1 MTAENKFKQMKP
13 TLLIMAAGMGSRYG
27 SLKQVD
33 SFGPSGETIM
43 DYSMYDAIRAGFG
56 RVVFVIRRSIEEEFK
71 RTLLA
76 HYRDKIDIDYVF
88 QELDQVPDGVA
99 VPERREKPWGTGHAV
114 MVAASKVDAPFAVI
128 NADDYYG
135 AQSFQRMADYLTPL
149 AADSTDYCLLGY
161 QLNNTL
167 SDHGYVSRGV
177 CQTDSEGYLQ
187 QVTERTRIYR
197 TDDGGIVYEEDGQQV
212 PLTGQETVSMN
223 LMGFAP
229 SVFKYFEEYF
239 GNFIKERGHELKSE
253 FYLPFVMNE
262 VIQRN
267 VARVEVIPTPDQW
280 FGVTYHEDKA
290 VAQKRLKDLVQQ
302 GVYPERLWD
311 TT

>member
-1 MTAENKFKQMKP
+1 
-13 TLLIMAAGMGSRYG
+13 MAAGMGSRYG

-43 DYSMYDAIRAGFG
+43 DYSVYDAVRAGFG
-56 RVVFVIRRSIEEEFK
+56 RAVFVIRRSIEAEFQQTIQA
-71 RTLLA
+71 RF
-76 HYRDKIDIDYVF
+76 RDKIDVDYVF
-88 QELDQVPDGVA
+88 QELDQVPAGVT
-99 VPERREKPWGTGHAV
+99 VPEQREKPWGTGHAV
-114 MVAASKVDAPFAVI
+114 LVAAPKVDTPFAVI

-149 AADSTDYCLLGY
+149 ANDSTDYCLLGY

-177 CQTDSEGYLQ
+177 CQSDPEGYLQ
-187 QVTERTRIYR
+187 HVTERTRIYR
-197 TDDGGIVYEEDGQQV
+197 TDEGGIVYEEDDQRV
-212 PLTGQETVSMN
+212 SLTGDETVSMN

-229 SVFKYFEEYF
+229 SVFQYFEEYF
-239 GNFIKERGHELKSE
+239 VDFMKERGHELKSE

-262 VIQRN
+262 VIQRG
-267 VARVEVIPTPDQW
+267 VARVKVIPTPDQW

-290 VAQKRLKDLVQQ
+290 VAQEKLKTLVQQ
-302 GVYPERLWD
+302 GVYPERLWNAS
-311 TT
+311 